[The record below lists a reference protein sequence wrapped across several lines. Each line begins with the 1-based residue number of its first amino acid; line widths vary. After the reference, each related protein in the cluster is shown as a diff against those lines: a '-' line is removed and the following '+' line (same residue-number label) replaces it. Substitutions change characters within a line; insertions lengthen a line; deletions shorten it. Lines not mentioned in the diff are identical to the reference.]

1 MTDAK
6 LGKNV
11 VDREITDETTTFAV
25 GEKAYLWLRVEGGTG
40 ETLTVV
46 WKINDLEFPVDLSI
60 GGSPWRTWATKTLHL
75 AGDWSVTVYR
85 YRRQHPQRSHS
96 DSSVAIACRL
106 WPVHL
111 PPARAAVTTRSGFV
125 PAHGKPVTG
134 ERKAKSDTPAGAC
147 EGEG

>member
-1 MTDAK
+1 MKKLFAAFAMLALLVPALAFGQNLVTDAK
-6 LGKNV
+6 LGRNV

-75 AGDWSVTVYR
+75 PGDWSVTV
-85 YRRQHPQRSHS
+85 S
-96 DSSVAIACRL
+96 D
-106 WPVHL
+106 
-111 PPARAAVTTRSGFV
+111 AAGNTLNEASLKV
-125 PAHGKPVTG
+125 
-134 ERKAKSDTPAGAC
+134 E
-147 EGEG
+147 